1 MAKAA
6 GNSGKL
12 KKVNQVSEIWKS
24 FKKNKA
30 AMIGLVIFAC
40 IILVA
45 VFADVIVPYSRAIE
59 TNRSDLLSPPSAQYI
74 FGTDLQGR
82 DYFARIIHG
91 SRASIVVAIVV
102 SLVSLVIS
110 SILGGIA
117 GYYGGRTDNI
127 IMRILDVFMC
137 IPSIMMALAVVA
149 ALGSNLVNLCI
160 ALTISSIPGNVRLIR
175 STIISVSDQD
185 YIEAARCYGTSDAR
199 IIAKYIIPNAIGP
212 IIVNTTIG
220 MANMILSAA
229 SLSFLGMGVQ
239 PPTPEWGSMLS
250 AGKDYMQTQ
259 PWLIYIPGICIVLT
273 ALSVNLIGDG
283 LRDAL
288 DPKIRN

>member
-1 MAKAA
+1 MANNELTKRSH
-6 GNSGKL
+6 GQLGD
-12 KKVNQVSEIWKS
+12 IWHS

-30 AMIGLVIFAC
+30 AMLGLVIFSM
-40 IILVA
+40 ILLVA
-45 VFADVIVPYSRAIE
+45 IFADLIVPYEKAITTVRTE
-59 TNRSDLLSPPSAQYI
+59 ILTPPGGDFL
-74 FGTDLQGR
+74 FGTDNLGR

-91 SRASIVVAIVV
+91 SRASIAVALIVSAA
-102 SLVSLVIS
+102 SLAIS
-110 SILGGIA
+110 TVLGGIA
-117 GYYGGRTDNI
+117 GYYGGKVDNI
-127 IMRILDVFMC
+127 IMRVLDVFMC
-137 IPSIMMALAVVA
+137 IPQILMALAVVA
-149 ALGSNLVNLCI
+149 ALGSNMVNLCI
-160 ALTISSIPGNVRLIR
+160 ALTVSSVPGNVRLIR
-175 STIISVSDQD
+175 STIMTVSESD
-185 YIEAARCYGTSDAR
+185 YIDAARSYGTTDAR

-220 MANMILSAA
+220 VANMILSAA

-250 AGKDYMQTQ
+250 NAKEFMQTS

-288 DPKIRN
+288 DPKVRN

>member
-1 MAKAA
+1 MSVRK
-6 GNSGKL
+6 KDRV
-12 KKVNQVSEIWKS
+12 KVNSQLKVVWRC

-30 AMIGLVIFAC
+30 AMVGLTVFVL
-40 IILVA
+40 ILLIT
-45 VFADVIVPYSRAIE
+45 VFADLIVTYSKAID
-59 TNRSDLLSPPSAQYI
+59 TNRQDLLLPPGAEYL
-74 FGTDLQGR
+74 FGTDNLGR

-91 SRASIVVAIVV
+91 SRASISVAMIVSV
-102 SLVSLVIS
+102 ASLLIS
-110 SILGGIA
+110 SVLGGIA
-117 GYYGGRTDNI
+117 GYYGGRVDNI
-127 IMRILDVFMC
+127 MMRILDVFMC
-137 IPSIMMALAVVA
+137 IPQILLALAVVS
-149 ALGSNLVNLCI
+149 ALGSTLINLCI

-175 STIISVSDQD
+175 STIINVSEND
-185 YIEAARCYGTSDAR
+185 YIEAAKSYGASDLR
-199 IIAKYIIPNAIGP
+199 IIMKYIIPNAVGP

-250 AGKDYMQTQ
+250 FAKDFMRTQ
-259 PWLIYIPGICIVLT
+259 PWLIYIPGVCIVLT

-288 DPKIRN
+288 DPKVRS

>member
-1 MAKAA
+1 MT
-6 GNSGKL
+6 NSEVTSGKRE
-12 KKVNQVSEIWKS
+12 KVNQTKEIWRC

-30 AMIGLVIFAC
+30 AMIGLAIFIFIILVVIFADL
-40 IILVA
+40 IT
-45 VFADVIVPYSRAIE
+45 PYSRAIE
-59 TNRSDLLSPPSAQYI
+59 TNRSDLLAPPSAKYI

-82 DYFARIIHG
+82 DYFARIVHG
-91 SRASIVVAIVV
+91 SRASISVALVV
-102 SLVSLVIS
+102 SLLSLLIS
-110 SILGGIA
+110 SVLGGIA
-117 GYYGGRTDNI
+117 GYYGGRTDNV

-137 IPSIMMALAVVA
+137 IPQIMMALALVA
-149 ALGSNLVNLCI
+149 ALGSNLINLCI

-220 MANMILSAA
+220 MANMILGAA
-229 SLSFLGMGVQ
+229 SLSFLGLGVQ

-250 AGKDYMQTQ
+250 AGKEYMQTQ
-259 PWLIYIPGICIVLT
+259 PRLIYIPGICIVLT

>member
-1 MAKAA
+1 MPAKSKK
-6 GNSGKL
+6 NSQL
-12 KKVNQVSEIWKS
+12 REIWRC
-24 FKKNKA
+24 FKKNRA
-30 AMIGLVIFAC
+30 AMIGLVVFALIIFVAIFAD
-40 IILVA
+40 L
-45 VFADVIVPYSRAIE
+45 IVPYEKAIA
-59 TNRSDLLSPPSAQYI
+59 TNRKDLLTAPCSQFI
-74 FGTDLQGR
+74 FGTDDLGR

-91 SRASIVVAIVV
+91 SRASISVAIVV
-102 SLVSLVIS
+102 SAASLIIS

-117 GYYGGRTDNI
+117 DYYGGRVDNI
-127 IMRILDVFMC
+127 MMRILDIFMC
-137 IPSIMMALAVVA
+137 IPQILLALAVVA
-149 ALGSNLVNLCI
+149 ALGSTLTNLCI

-175 STIISVSDQD
+175 STIINVSEND
-185 YIEAARCYGTSDAR
+185 YIEAARSYGAGDAR
-199 IIAKYIIPNAIGP
+199 IILKYIIPNAIGP

-250 AGKDYMQTQ
+250 AAKSYLSTQ
-259 PWLIYIPGICIVLT
+259 PWLIYIPGVCIVLT

-288 DPKIRN
+288 DPKVRS

>member
-1 MAKAA
+1 M
-6 GNSGKL
+6 GES
-12 KKVNQVSEIWKS
+12 KKDRTRMNGQFREIWRC
-24 FKKNKA
+24 FQKNKA
-30 AMIGLVIFAC
+30 AMVGLVVFAF
-40 IILVA
+40 ILLIA
-45 VFADVIVPYSRAIE
+45 IFADVIIPYSKAID
-59 TNRSDLLSPPSAQYI
+59 TNRSDLLMPPSAEYF
-74 FGTDLQGR
+74 FGTDDLGR

-91 SRASIVVAIVV
+91 SRASISVAIIV
-102 SLVSLVIS
+102 SAASLLIS
-110 SILGGIA
+110 SVLGGIA
-117 GYYGGRTDNI
+117 GYYGGRVDNI
-127 IMRILDVFMC
+127 MMRILDVFMC
-137 IPSIMMALAVVA
+137 IPQILLALAVVS
-149 ALGSNLVNLCI
+149 ALGSTLVNLCI

-175 STIISVSDQD
+175 STIINVSEND
-185 YIEAARCYGTSDAR
+185 YIEAARSYGATDFR
-199 IIAKYIIPNAIGP
+199 IILKYIIPNAVGP

-250 AGKDYMQTQ
+250 FAKAFMRTQ

-288 DPKIRN
+288 DPKVRS